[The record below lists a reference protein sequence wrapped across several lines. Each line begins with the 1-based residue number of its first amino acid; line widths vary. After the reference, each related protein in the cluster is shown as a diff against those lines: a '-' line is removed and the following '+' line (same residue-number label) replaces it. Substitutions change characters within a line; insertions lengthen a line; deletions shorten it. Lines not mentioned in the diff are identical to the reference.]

1 MLLIHSVCHQQMDG
15 KRVISFF
22 FPVISLFV
30 IVLLIDIN
38 QFVHLILEISPV
50 ALLFIVLIS
59 IIRPFAGGIRAS
71 ITFSEIGELSIVDA
85 SKGYVLS
92 MYGSIFLPSA
102 IGGDLLRIE
111 HMSQVT
117 GESRKATLT
126 VAGAERAA
134 GLLSLIA
141 ITIVLSLFVENQL
154 ANFRKM
160 ALLLMLLS
168 FIGVVVLLISRK
180 IRPESVIGKLLIPLT
195 KLSNP
200 ISIVKVF
207 SLSFF
212 FQLFTLSVPI
222 IVAYALGGFDIAL
235 AIALVTPSVAI
246 ISTIPISIGGLGIRE
261 ATFVGMSTMVGVSSE
276 IAFLC
281 GISLSSSLVLSGLP
295 GIFFQKELIS
305 SKLDLESE

>member
-1 MLLIHSVCHQQMDG
+1 MEM
-15 KRVISFF
+15 KRVLSFI
-22 FPVISLFV
+22 FPLLSLLVI
-30 IVLLIDIN
+30 ILLIDID
-38 QFVHLILEISPV
+38 QFIHLILEISPI

-59 IIRPFAGGIRAS
+59 IIRPFAGGLRAS
-71 ITFSEIGELSIVDA
+71 ITFSDIGELSIIDA

-154 ANFRKM
+154 ANFREM
-160 ALLLMLLS
+160 SLLLMILS
-168 FIGVVVLLISRK
+168 LIGVVVLLISRK
-180 IRPESVIGKLLIPLT
+180 IRPESVIGKMLIPLT

-235 AIALVTPSVAI
+235 AIALVTPSVAV
-246 ISTIPISIGGLGIRE
+246 ISTIPISIGGLGLRE

-295 GIFFQKELIS
+295 GIFFQKDLIS
-305 SKLDLESE
+305 NKVDLESE

>member
-141 ITIVLSLFVENQL
+141 ITIFLSLFVENQL

-160 ALLLMLLS
+160 ALLFMLLS
-168 FIGVVVLLISRK
+168 LTGVVILLISRK

>member
-1 MLLIHSVCHQQMDG
+1 MDG
-15 KRVISFF
+15 KRVISLV
-22 FPVISLFV
+22 FPLISLFV
-30 IVLLIDIN
+30 IILLIDID
-38 QFVHLILEISPV
+38 QFVHLVLEINPI

-59 IIRPFAGGIRAS
+59 IIRPFAGGLRAS
-71 ITFSEIGELSIVDA
+71 ITFSDIGELSIIDA

-111 HMSQVT
+111 HISQVT
-117 GESRKATLT
+117 GESRKAALT

-134 GLLSLIA
+134 GLLSLVA
-141 ITIVLSLFVENQL
+141 ITILLSLFVENQL
-154 ANFRKM
+154 ANFREM
-160 ALLLMLLS
+160 ALFLMILS
-168 FIGVVVLLISRK
+168 LIGVVVLLISRK
-180 IRPESVIGKLLIPLT
+180 IRPESVIGKMLIPLT

-207 SLSFF
+207 SLSLF

-235 AIALVTPSVAI
+235 AIALVTPSVAV
-246 ISTIPISIGGLGIRE
+246 ISTIPISIGGLGLRE

-281 GISLSSSLVLSGLP
+281 GISLSSSLVLSGIP
-295 GIFFQKELIS
+295 GVFFQKELIS
-305 SKLDLESE
+305 NKVDLELE

>member
-1 MLLIHSVCHQQMDG
+1 MEM
-15 KRVISFF
+15 KRVLSFI
-22 FPVISLFV
+22 FPLLSLLVI
-30 IVLLIDIN
+30 ILLIDID
-38 QFVHLILEISPV
+38 QFIHLILEISPI

-59 IIRPFAGGIRAS
+59 IIRPFAGGLRAS
-71 ITFSEIGELSIVDA
+71 ITFSDIGELSIIDA

-154 ANFRKM
+154 ANFREM
-160 ALLLMLLS
+160 SLLLMVLS
-168 FIGVVVLLISRK
+168 LIGVVVLLISRK
-180 IRPESVIGKLLIPLT
+180 IRPESVIGKMLIPLT

-235 AIALVTPSVAI
+235 AIALVTPSVAV
-246 ISTIPISIGGLGIRE
+246 ISTIPISIGGLGLRE

-295 GIFFQKELIS
+295 GIFFQKDLIS
-305 SKLDLESE
+305 NKVDLESE

>member
-1 MLLIHSVCHQQMDG
+1 MGG
-15 KRVISFF
+15 KNVISFL
-22 FPVISLFV
+22 FPLLSLFV
-30 IVLLIDIN
+30 IILLIDLDLFT
-38 QFVHLILEISPV
+38 QLILEISPI
-50 ALLFIVLIS
+50 ALLFVVFIS
-59 IIRPFAGGIRAS
+59 IVRPFAGGLRAS
-71 ITFSEIGELSIVDA
+71 VTFSDIGELSIIDA

-117 GESRKATLT
+117 GESRKAALT

-154 ANFRKM
+154 ANFIEM
-160 ALLLMLLS
+160 ALLLIILSLMGVFALL
-168 FIGVVVLLISRK
+168 VSRK
-180 IRPESVIGKLLIPLT
+180 IRPESVIGKMLIPLT

-207 SLSFF
+207 SLSFL

-222 IVAYALGGFDIAL
+222 IVAYALGGTDIAL
-235 AIALVTPSVAI
+235 AIALVTPSVAV
-246 ISTIPISIGGLGIRE
+246 ISTIPISIGGLGLRE

-295 GIFFQKELIS
+295 GIFFQRELIS
-305 SKLDLESE
+305 NKVDLESE

>member
-141 ITIVLSLFVENQL
+141 ITIFLSLFVENQL

-160 ALLLMLLS
+160 ALLFMLLS
-168 FIGVVVLLISRK
+168 LTGVVVLLISRK